1 MFSQRGVC
9 KMSDRDDIEKSSENE
24 INLYDMALNVVPVL
38 VDLVPIIE
46 ERKKEAEAKRDFAK
60 NVPEGF
66 IEEQSP
72 KLRHIQLSDE
82 QQLEVNVNTFLKAS
96 RDVKIK
102 FENSTGT
109 SSAFQE
115 MAYMAPALEP
125 RRSSKDWKSVINQF
139 NQLAQDKSRKSEIP
153 KRLDE
158 LHEDLGKMFVI
169 AQQTFIKAKNSIIN
183 INLAASD
190 MKNVLQHIWGNLVH
204 YSQKIDPDKWDGIQH
219 KQFKKQAHRKI
230 ASDCL
235 ASNDLD
241 KDKLGMLL
249 DYMYRL
255 HTDLSVTEFGK
266 NPLGKDIV
274 KLDEYYYRWITQI
287 DDLVNLVDFSFL
299 KE

>member
-1 MFSQRGVC
+1 
-9 KMSDRDDIEKSSENE
+9 
-24 INLYDMALNVVPVL
+24 MALTIVPVL
-38 VDLVPIIE
+38 VELVPTIE

-60 NVPEGF
+60 NIPEGF
-66 IEEQSP
+66 IEEHSP
-72 KLRHIQLSDE
+72 KLRLIQLMDE
-82 QQLEVNVNTFLKAS
+82 QQLEVKVNVFTTAS
-96 RDVKIK
+96 RDIKIK
-102 FENSTGT
+102 FESSTGT

-115 MAYMAPALEP
+115 MAYMAHALEP
-125 RRSSKDWKSVINQF
+125 RQSIEDWKPVINQF

-169 AQQTFIKAKNSIIN
+169 AQQSVIKVKNSIIN
-183 INLAASD
+183 VNLAASD
-190 MKNVLQHIWGNLVH
+190 MKYVLQQIWGKLVH
-204 YSQKIDPDKWDGIQH
+204 CSQKIDPDKWDGIQH
-219 KQFKKQAHRKI
+219 KQFKKQAHRII

-235 ASNDLD
+235 TSNDLD
-241 KDKLGMLL
+241 KYKLGMLL
-249 DYMYRL
+249 DNMYQL